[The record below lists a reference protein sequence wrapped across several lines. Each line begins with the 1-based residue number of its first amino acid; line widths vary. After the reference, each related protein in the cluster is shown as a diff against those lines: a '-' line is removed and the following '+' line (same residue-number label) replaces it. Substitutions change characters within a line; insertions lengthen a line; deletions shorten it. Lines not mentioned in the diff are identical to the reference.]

1 MHKLGCVITS
11 GLLTTF
17 LGTGLAIAQPAR
29 TMAAETAA
37 QHAASL
43 ADTGHCQEA
52 LPQLSKALGHTQDD
66 DLKRKVGL
74 AGVKCGMAVNDAR
87 RAVSFLVWLNHE
99 FPHDPAILYLSSH
112 VYSDL
117 SLRASNELLTTAPGS
132 PQVRE
137 LNAEALETMGKW
149 KEAADEYRAVL
160 TKDPQMPGIHYR
172 LGRLLLSQPN
182 PPPTV
187 KDDAR
192 REFEEELKIDPSNA
206 GANFVLGE
214 LARQRED
221 WPQAIEYF
229 SKATKLDASF
239 ADAYLGLGRSLL
251 GANKAA
257 EAIAPLETAAKLQ
270 PDNAMV
276 HFQLATA
283 YRRAGRKTD
292 ADREFLAHRQA
303 SEKASQTTDE
313 IKKQVSGRNM
323 EGPAPVE
330 KSPQ

>member
-1 MHKLGCVITS
+1 MHKRTLAIAS
-11 GLLTTF
+11 GLLASSLTSDF
-17 LGTGLAIAQPAR
+17 AKAQAAR
-29 TMAAETAA
+29 SVGPQTAA

-43 ADTGHCQEA
+43 ADSGHCQEA
-52 LPQLSKALGHTQDD
+52 LPQLSKAVGHVQDN

-74 AGVKCGMAVNDAR
+74 AGVKCSMAASDAG

-117 SLRASNELLTTAPGS
+117 SVRASNELLSTNPAS

-149 KEAADEYRAVL
+149 KEASEEYRAVL
-160 TKDPQMPGIHYR
+160 AKDPQMPGIHYR

-182 PPPTV
+182 APPTV

-192 REFEEELKIDPSNA
+192 REFEAELKIDPSNA

-214 LARQRED
+214 LARQAEN
-221 WPQAIEYF
+221 WPAAIEYF

-257 EAIAPLETAAKLQ
+257 DAIAPLEIAAKLL
-270 PDNAMV
+270 PDNPVV
-276 HFQLATA
+276 HFNLATA
-283 YRRAGRKTD
+283 YRRAGRKAD
-292 ADREFLAHRQA
+292 ADREFVAHRQA
-303 SEKASQTTDE
+303 SEKVNQTSDE
-313 IKKQVSGRNM
+313 IKKQVSGGNV
-323 EGPAPVE
+323 EGPPPAE
-330 KSPQ
+330 KPPQ

>member
-1 MHKLGCVITS
+1 MRLGWASTS
-11 GLLTTF
+11 ALLAA
-17 LGTGLAIAQPAR
+17 LLIPCAAIAQTAR
-29 TMAAETAA
+29 PISPNAAA

-43 ADTGHCQEA
+43 AANGHCQEA
-52 LPQLSKALGHTQDD
+52 LPELSRALGHVQAK
-66 DLKRKVGL
+66 DLKRKVGV
-74 AGVKCGMAVNDAR
+74 AGVKCSMAANDAS
-87 RAVSFLVWLNHE
+87 RAVSFLVWLNRE
-99 FPHDPAILYLSSH
+99 FPHDAEVLYLSSH

-117 SLRASNELLTTAPGS
+117 SLRASNELLSTAPAS

-149 KEAADEYRAVL
+149 KEAAEEYRAVL
-160 TKDPQMPGIHYR
+160 AKDPQMAGIHYR

-192 REFEEELKIDPSNA
+192 REFEEELKVDPSNA

-214 LARQRED
+214 LARQAEN
-221 WPQAIEYF
+221 WQQAVEYF

-257 EAIAPLETAAKLQ
+257 EAVAPLEIAAKLR
-270 PDNAMV
+270 PDNPVV
-276 HFQLATA
+276 HFNLATA
-283 YRRAGRKTD
+283 YRRAGRKAD
-292 ADREFLAHRQA
+292 ADREFIAHRQA
-303 SEKASQTTDE
+303 SEKANQTSDE
-313 IKKQVSGRNM
+313 IKKQVSGANT
-323 EGPAPVE
+323 EGSPPAE